1 MVLVVPVILLYTT
14 AMNIL
19 RQAQDKKPATPKY
32 IPKDIEAKWQKK
44 WDEAGTNQANIEA
57 TDKNY
62 YMLVELPYTSGDLHM
77 GHWFTFTYGDVLAR
91 LKRMQGYNVLFP
103 NGFDAF
109 GLPAE
114 NAAIKRGIHPK
125 DWTYANM
132 DRMRKQFDTLG
143 TAIDWRYTMVA
154 CDPGYYKWN
163 QWIFLKLL
171 EKGLAYRAGVL
182 SNWCPSCQTVLAN
195 ENVESGKCWRC
206 GSEVAQKEVEQWF
219 FKITDYADRLI
230 WQDPP
235 QADWPK
241 SLRVA
246 QNDWIGRKEGI
257 DITYEIEG
265 SKEAVTV
272 FTTRPDTNFGAT
284 LIAVAPEH
292 PLVAKIT
299 TPSQKKAVE
308 AYVKEAGKKS
318 SIERQVDAKD
328 KTGVFTGAYAVN
340 QLTGYK
346 MPIWVSDFVLMGF
359 GTGALVG
366 VPGHDKRD
374 FQFAQKFGLEIKRV
388 VVGKD
393 GDEKAITKLEQV
405 QEDEGKM
412 INSDFLNDMDIHK
425 ATEKI
430 MDYMEE
436 KGWGK
441 RKVQYHLHDWSISRQ
456 RYWGTPV
463 PIINCE
469 KCGEVPVPEKDL
481 PVEIP
486 YEVDYVPKGKPPLAS
501 NEEWFNTTCPK
512 CGGKA
517 TRDPE
522 TLDTFIDSAWY
533 FFRYLDP
540 DNSSEIFSKERVKKW
555 MPLDVYIGGPE
566 HTFGHALYSRFITMF
581 FKDLGLIDFDEY
593 AKVRL
598 HHGTILGPDG
608 ARMSKSKGNV
618 VNPDEEV
625 KKFGADAI
633 RVYLSFLGPFD
644 ITTSWNPDN
653 VYGVF
658 HFLKRVWDLQ
668 SKVEENDL
676 SKEDLFLLHKT
687 IKKVG
692 EDIGNVKYNTAI
704 ASLMEWLNHL
714 SSKEVVSKEEYKIF
728 LQLLAPFA
736 PHMTEQLYQD
746 VILEGAKRPI
756 GSQSV
761 DSIAALQNDNFQ
773 SIHKSTWPIFNQKYL
788 VQEIVAIAV
797 QVNGKMRANMDVET
811 SKSKDQEHIENI
823 AKGNSRVVG
832 WIENKQIKKVI
843 YVPGKIINFVV

>member
-1 MVLVVPVILLYTT
+1 M
-14 AMNIL
+14 
-19 RQAQDKKPATPKY
+19 KKKALSKY
-32 IPKDIEAKWQKK
+32 IPKDIESKWQKR
-44 WDEAGTNQANIEA
+44 WDEQGVNHANIEA
-57 TDKNY
+57 KDKNY

-114 NAAIKRGIHPK
+114 NAAIKRNIHPK

-171 EKGLAYRAGVL
+171 EKGLAYRAAVL

-206 GSEVAQKEVEQWF
+206 GSEVVQKEVEQWF

-230 WQDPP
+230 WKDPP

-246 QNDWIGRKEGI
+246 QNDWIGKSEGVE
-257 DITYEIEG
+257 ITFEIKGIQET
-265 SKEAVTV
+265 VTV
-272 FTTRPDTNFGAT
+272 FTTKPETIDGAT
-284 LIAVAPEH
+284 FIVLAPEH
-292 PLVAKIT
+292 PLVNQLRFSDNKAEVMSYVSQALAKQDQDRLI
-299 TPSQKKAVE
+299 
-308 AYVKEAGKKS
+308 
-318 SIERQVDAKD
+318 DAKK
-328 KTGVFTGAYAVN
+328 KTGVDTGYQAVN
-340 QLTGYK
+340 PVTGKLIPLY
-346 MPIWVSDFVLMGF
+346 IADYVLGKY
-359 GTGALVG
+359 GTGAVMG
-366 VPGHDKRD
+366 VPFADERDKA
-374 FQFAQKFGLEIKRV
+374 FATAYDLPIIETSF
-388 VVGKD
+388 
-393 GDEKAITKLEQV
+393 KAKP
-405 QEDEGKM
+405 EGK
-412 INSDFLNDMDIHK
+412 K
-425 ATEKI
+425 
-430 MDYMEE
+430 
-436 KGWGK
+436 
-441 RKVQYHLHDWSISRQ
+441 KVQYHLHDWSISRQ

-481 PVEIP
+481 PVELP

-501 NEEWFNTTCPK
+501 NEEWFHTTCPK

-540 DNSSEIFSKERVKKW
+540 DNSAEIFSKERAKHW

-581 FKDLGLIDFDEY
+581 LKDLGLIDFDEY

-644 ITTSWNPDN
+644 ITTSWNPN
-653 VYGVF
+653 GVYGIF
-658 HFLKRVWDLQ
+658 HFLQRIWDLQ
-668 SKVEENDL
+668 AKVGEVSLTD
-676 SKEDLFLLHKT
+676 EDLYIQHKT

-692 EDIGNVKYNTAI
+692 EDISNVKYNTAI
-704 ASLMEWLNHL
+704 AAIMEWLNHL
-714 SSKEVVSKEEYKIF
+714 SPKETIAREEYITL

-736 PHMTEQLYQD
+736 PHITEELWES
-746 VILEGAKRPI
+746 L
-756 GSQSV
+756 SQP
-761 DSIAALQNDNFQ
+761 F
-773 SIHKSTWPIFNQKYL
+773 SIHTSVWPVYNEKYL
-788 VQEIVAIAV
+788 VQQTSTVVV
-797 QVNGKMRANMDVET
+797 QVNGKMRDSISLDTQKARLQDEVE
-811 SKSKDQEHIENI
+811 KV
-823 AKGNSRVVG
+823 AKQSPRVAKFLEGVT
-832 WIENKQIKKVI
+832 IKKVI
-843 YVPGKIINFVV
+843 FVPGKLVNFVA

>member
-1 MVLVVPVILLYTT
+1 MK
-14 AMNIL
+14 IL
-19 RQAQDKKPATPKY
+19 RKAQDKKAAAPKY
-32 IPKDIEAKWQKK
+32 IPKNIEAKWQKK
-44 WDEAGTNQANIEA
+44 WDKEGVNHANIDA

-91 LKRMQGYNVLFP
+91 FKRMQGYNVLFP

-195 ENVESGKCWRC
+195 ENVENGKCWRC
-206 GSEVAQKEVEQWF
+206 GSEVVQKEVEQWF

-257 DITYEIEG
+257 DITYGIEG
-265 SKEAVTV
+265 SKEKVTV
-272 FTTRPDTNFGAT
+272 FTTRPDTNFGT
-284 LIAVAPEH
+284 TFIALAPEH
-292 PLVAKIT
+292 PLVSKIT
-299 TPSQKKAVE
+299 MTKQKKEVE
-308 AYVKEAGKKS
+308 AYVKAAAKKS
-318 SIERQVDAKD
+318 SVERQVEGKE
-328 KTGVFTGAYAVN
+328 KTGVFTGSYAIN

-346 MPIWVSDFVLMGF
+346 MPIWISDFVLMGF

-374 FQFAQKFGLEIKRV
+374 FAFAQTFGLEIKRV

-393 GDEKAITKLEQV
+393 NDTGPITTLKQV

-412 INSDFLNDMDIHK
+412 IHSAFLDGMDIHQ

-436 KGWGK
+436 KGYGK
-441 RKVQYHLHDWSISRQ
+441 RKVAYHLHDWSISRQ

-463 PIINCE
+463 PIINCP
-469 KCGEVPVPEKDL
+469 KCGAVPVPEKDL
-481 PVEIP
+481 PVELP
-486 YEVDYVPKGKPPLAS
+486 YAVDYVPKGKPPLAS
-501 NEEWFNTTCPK
+501 NEEWFNTVCPK

-540 DNSSEIFSKERVKKW
+540 ENSSEIFRKDRAKKW

-581 FKDLGLIDFDEY
+581 FKDLGLVDFDEY

-644 ITTSWNPDN
+644 ITTSWNPDG
-653 VYGVF
+653 VYGMF
-658 HFLKRVWDLQ
+658 NFLKRIWELQ
-668 SKVEENDL
+668 GKISFSGDTLEHEL
-676 SKEDLFLLHKT
+676 TKEDLYMMHKT

-704 ASLMEWLNHL
+704 ATMMEWLNHL
-714 SSKEVVSKEEYKIF
+714 SAKQNVSKIEYTTL

-736 PHMTEQLYQD
+736 PHITEELW
-746 VILEGAKRPI
+746 
-756 GSQSV
+756 QSV
-761 DSIAALQNDNFQ
+761 GEAF
-773 SIHKSTWPIFNQKYL
+773 SIHKSSWPAYDEKCL
-788 VQEIVAIAV
+788 VQDTVIMVV
-797 QVNGKMRANMDVET
+797 QVNGKVRDNLQVQSSEFRV
-811 SKSKDQEHIENI
+811 Q
-823 AKGNSRVVG
+823 SRVEDLAKKSEKVAHHLEG
-832 WIENKQIKKVI
+832 KEIRKVI
-843 YVPGKIINFVV
+843 YVPGKIVNFVVADK